1 MDYTEKPEYGRVV
14 DICTRDSLRE
24 LATPGLLAAMAPI
37 AVGFGLGIGPLA
49 GYLAGA
55 IGTGVLMAVFLA
67 NSGGSWDN
75 AKKIVEDGNFGG
87 KGSDAHAATVI
98 GDTVGDPFK
107 DTAGPAINP
116 LIKVMNLVSV
126 LIAPAVVQL
135 SNGSSAQTTLRYA
148 IAVVA
153 AIVIVVA
160 VTVSKRRSS
169 VMHDEVPPVEHGGQ
183 RRRAT
188 QAA

>member
-1 MDYTEKPEYGRVV
+1 
-14 DICTRDSLRE
+14 
-24 LATPGLLAAMAPI
+24 MAPI
-37 AVGFGLGIGPLA
+37 AVGFGLGVGPLA

-75 AKKIVEDGNFGG
+75 AKKLVEDGLHGG

-126 LIAPAVVQL
+126 LIAPAAVQYSTGPD
-135 SNGSSAQTTLRYA
+135 SNPWLRA
-148 IAVVA
+148 LIAGIAVV
-153 AIVIVVA
+153 VIVVA
-160 VTVSKRRSS
+160 VTISKRRGSS
-169 VMHDEVPPVEHGGQ
+169 LHADIPEGASAP
-183 RRRAT
+183 A
-188 QAA
+188 